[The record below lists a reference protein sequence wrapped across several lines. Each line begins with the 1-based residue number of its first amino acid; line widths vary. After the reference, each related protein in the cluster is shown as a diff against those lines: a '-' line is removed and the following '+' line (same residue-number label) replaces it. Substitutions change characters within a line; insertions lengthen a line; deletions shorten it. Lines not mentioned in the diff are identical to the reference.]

1 MQKNAAQSAFDKAQA
16 YAHKLWIDQRPVYQE
31 GYRKEMG
38 DQTLSDDVVNK
49 ARDMFINQVVLQQ
62 VKHALAADYLEKNPV
77 GTKEMAMLK
86 DILGVGWWDISD
98 NTTKQFKFWG
108 TQAFILAASM
118 AAG

>member
-1 MQKNAAQSAFDKAQA
+1 MQQNAARSAFDKAQA
-16 YAHKLWIDQRPVYQE
+16 YAHKLWIDQRSVYQE

-62 VKHALAADYLEKNPV
+62 VKHALAADYIARNGV
-77 GTKEMAMLK
+77 GTKEMEILK

-98 NTTKQFKFWG
+98 STTKQFKFWG